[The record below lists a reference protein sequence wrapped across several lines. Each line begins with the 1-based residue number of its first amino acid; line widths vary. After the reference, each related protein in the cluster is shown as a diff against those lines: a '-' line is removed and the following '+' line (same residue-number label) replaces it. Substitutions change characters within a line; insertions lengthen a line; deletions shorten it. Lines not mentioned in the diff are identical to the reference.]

1 MKTNALKEK
10 LRRNE
15 VVTVV
20 NPDHPSPSLT
30 EFMAGLGI
38 DGIFIDCEHGMATV
52 ERVNDMCRAAR
63 AGGVEAIVR
72 PETYAPWLFNRYL
85 DAGADGLIV
94 PHVDTAEAAEGVVS
108 AMRAI
113 RYQDFESKLVIVMIE
128 STQAVGNLDAI
139 LAVEGI
145 DVFFVGPDDLS
156 RSMGLPG
163 QIPHPKVQGLLAD
176 IAKRV
181 RAAGRMPGTLVTED
195 TAALQVERGYGFLY
209 EHLNN
214 FARAGARSYRNRLS
228 K

>member
-1 MKTNALKEK
+1 
-10 LRRNE
+10 
-15 VVTVV
+15 
-20 NPDHPSPSLT
+20 
-30 EFMAGLGI
+30 
-38 DGIFIDCEHGMATV
+38 
-52 ERVNDMCRAAR
+52 
-63 AGGVEAIVR
+63 
-72 PETYAPWLFNRYL
+72 
-85 DAGADGLIV
+85 
-94 PHVDTAEAAEGVVS
+94 
-108 AMRAI
+108 MRAI

-181 RAAGRMPGTLVTED
+181 RAAGRMPGTLVTGRHSG
-195 TAALQVERGYGFLY
+195 LSKVERGYGFLY